1 MDDTLWHTANC
12 YKKWLANHDT
22 DKIQLAS
29 FDNWKKYIQ
38 VLFDSGC
45 YTGYIAKTAA
55 EKTGALIC
63 SIKLFPSL
71 EVALR
76 LKKPTI
82 QYSVKNP
89 H

>member
-1 MDDTLWHTANC
+1 MI
-12 YKKWLANHDT
+12 LAKFSLLHLIT
-22 DKIQLAS
+22 E
-29 FDNWKKYIQ
+29 KKYIQ

-45 YTGYIAKTAA
+45 YIGYIAKTAA

-82 QYSVKNP
+82 QYSVKIP